1 MLRIKNVKK
10 DELMENIQKGNAGI
24 VAYEEIDVAIE
35 QLKNQIEQL
44 EQAKKRGCGKVMVAA
59 WHNGCGKANIA
70 IMSPKPD
77 SEKVMQKFYEDTIN
91 KFNSYDKPD
100 TESKT

>member
-44 EQAKKRGCGKVMVAA
+44 EQAKKRGCGK
-59 WHNGCGKANIA
+59 ANIA